1 MGVGKYSPL
10 VHDCGPW
17 GDEYR
22 DGSKVDHLGYDTYG
36 YHWKTERDKA
46 GYTERDY
53 LNASISG
60 QDLEDMVLDGHRA
73 PGFDGKGDG
82 NLRIERR
89 KQVIDE
95 LETLAEADDIPKHY
109 EGIIYRALEL
119 VKDGK

>member
-22 DGSKVDHLGYDTYG
+22 DGANVDHLGYDTYG
-36 YHWKTERDKA
+36 YHYKTGRDKA

-53 LNASISG
+53 QVAAING
-60 QDLEDMVLDGHRA
+60 EDLEGMVENGHRA
-73 PGFDGKGDG
+73 PGFDGEGDG

-95 LETLAEADDIPKHY
+95 LETLTEADDIPKHY